1 MKILYWSQLTFDSNV
16 FNPVL
21 FFKPDLGMITYN
33 EQFGPTSVP
42 LLISGTN
49 GIYDGL
55 YYATI
60 SKATSLGGCPPDFCS
75 APLVYSA
82 TLPNTSFTI
91 YPYEP
96 FIGEVFLANTM
107 VYNLQEDEKKPKEI
121 ENTKED
127 YCGCGGG
134 GGGGVKKIKNEY
146 EEEVEE
152 SYTGPKPSSTPK
164 SSPKPP
170 DCLQN
175 NNVFIFI
182 ICFFLIL
189 IIILILCFYGD
200 LRSSTAP
207 QRRLR

>member
-16 FNPVL
+16 FKPVL
-21 FFKPDLGMITYN
+21 FFKPDLEMITYN

-42 LLISGTN
+42 LLITKTN
-49 GIYDGL
+49 GLYDGL
-55 YYATI
+55 HYVTI

-82 TLPNTSFTI
+82 TLYNTSFTI

-107 VYNLQEDEKKPKEI
+107 EYKPILEVEKPKE
-121 ENTKED
+121 ETKEN

-134 GGGGVKKIKNEY
+134 KVKKIRNEY
-146 EEEVEE
+146 EEEEVEE
-152 SYTGPKPSSTPK
+152 SYKGPNPSSTMKPTQ
-164 SSPKPP
+164 KPP

-200 LRSSTAP
+200 LRSSTA

>member
-21 FFKPDLGMITYN
+21 FFKPDLEMITYN

-55 YYATI
+55 YYTTI

-82 TLPNTSFTI
+82 TLSNTSFTI

-96 FIGEVFLANTM
+96 FIGEVFLANTTE
-107 VYNLQEDEKKPKEI
+107 YKEEKPKE
-121 ENTKED
+121 ETKEN
-127 YCGCGGG
+127 YCGCGRGG
-134 GGGGVKKIKNEY
+134 AKNIRNES
-146 EEEVEE
+146 EEELEE
-152 SYTGPKPSSTPK
+152 SYKGPKPSSTPK
-164 SSPKPP
+164 PT

-182 ICFFLIL
+182 ICFFLLL

-200 LRSSTAP
+200 LRSPTAP
-207 QRRLR
+207 QRRL

>member
-42 LLISGTN
+42 ILISGTN

-96 FIGEVFLANTM
+96 FIGEVFIANTM

-127 YCGCGGG
+127 YCGCG

>member
-21 FFKPDLGMITYN
+21 FFKPDLEMITYN

-75 APLVYSA
+75 TPLVYSA

-107 VYNLQEDEKKPKEI
+107 VYKPIPEEEKPKEI

-134 GGGGVKKIKNEY
+134 GVKKLRNEY

-152 SYTGPKPSSTPK
+152 SYNGPKPSTTPK
-164 SSPKPP
+164 ATTKPS
-170 DCLQN
+170 DCSEN

-207 QRRLR
+207 QQQRRLR